1 MIKVGITGKGGFIGY
16 HLYNTLNLFKD
27 EFLLIEFDRSFF
39 NEPLQLDSFVSSCDV
54 IIHLAA
60 LNRHNDPLVI
70 YETNSSLVKTLVSAL
85 ERTSSK
91 AHLIMSS
98 TTQEERDNLYGRSK
112 KDGRILLSDWA
123 NQNNGRLTGLIIPNV
138 FGPFGHPFY
147 NSVVASFCHQISR
160 GESPIIDVDVDLKL
174 IYVGELV
181 EKIIRVIRNNDN
193 THELLIPHTK
203 EAKVSD
209 LFDKLIYFQ
218 NSYQEKGEI
227 PNLQNEFEFNLF
239 NTYRCYMDIASY
251 FPKKLVQHL
260 DERGGFV
267 EIARHG
273 IQGQTSFST
282 TLPEIT
288 RGNHYHTRKIERF
301 SVIKGKALIKLRRIG
316 TDDVH
321 EFYLDGDYPAYVDM
335 PIWYTHNIKNIGDDL
350 LYTIFWINEPFD
362 PNNPDT
368 YFEIV

>member
-239 NTYRCYMDIASY
+239 L
-251 FPKKLVQHL
+251 KLLMHFQ
-260 DERGGFV
+260 
-267 EIARHG
+267 I
-273 IQGQTSFST
+273 
-282 TLPEIT
+282 
-288 RGNHYHTRKIERF
+288 HY
-301 SVIKGKALIKLRRIG
+301 
-316 TDDVH
+316 
-321 EFYLDGDYPAYVDM
+321 
-335 PIWYTHNIKNIGDDL
+335 
-350 LYTIFWINEPFD
+350 
-362 PNNPDT
+362 
-368 YFEIV
+368 